1 MATINMPAPAKN
13 FDTADPM
20 LSEEYAVKAMP
31 SLLGS
36 LDMTVVYVMIIFFIT
51 NVTTAIVGGAATFT
65 YWILGAITFF
75 IPCAIATAQ
84 LGVMFPH
91 EGSLYNW
98 THKALGGYWSFF
110 VAFCAWFPGVLLMVA
125 GADTVVTYLMGLNPN
140 WFTQTWQQ
148 GLAVI
153 ALLIIC
159 CIITLQPFR
168 TVQNMANVMFGF
180 IMLAV
185 IIVGIA
191 GVAWFVGK
199 HPSATSFSHPSD
211 WWLTPTNFVVF
222 GATTQAYLGIEVP
235 MNMGGEILGRKVITR
250 HLLWGTIIVIAAY
263 LVTTFTLLTIEGTAA
278 TGILF
283 SVVTVVDMGL
293 NKFFGDITAICVIG
307 FFLMAPVVYNY
318 SYARLLLVGGID
330 KRLPVH
336 VGRLNKHR
344 IPANA
349 IIFQTSV
356 AIGLAAIVYLITPLF
371 TQMGNPADLTNEVY
385 NVMLAASTLVWA
397 ISTAFLFINLVKF
410 YVMDRHAFRKQLIFP
425 MPVLWI
431 SIVFGIVACALSIVD
446 TLYFSWIPQQ
456 IDNSHWWYIIGG
468 LTLVCIIIAAF
479 GGMLASNEAAWQDFS
494 K

>member
-1 MATINMPAPAKN
+1 MATINMPAPEKN
-13 FDTADPM
+13 FDTADP
-20 LSEEYAVKAMP
+20 LPSEEYVEKAMP
-31 SLLGS
+31 SILGS
-36 LDMTVVYVMIIFFIT
+36 FDMTVVYVMIIFFIT
-51 NVTTAIVGGAATFT
+51 NATTAIAGGAATFT

-84 LGVMFPH
+84 LGVMFQH
-91 EGSLYNW
+91 DGSLYNW

-140 WFTQTWQQ
+140 WFPQIWQQ
-148 GLAVI
+148 GVAVI
-153 ALLIIC
+153 VLLTIC

-168 TVQNMANVMFGF
+168 TVQNMANVMFG
-180 IMLAV
+180 IILLAV
-185 IIVGIA
+185 IIVGVA

-199 HPSATSFSHPSD
+199 HPSATSFSQPSD

-222 GATTQAYLGIEVP
+222 GATTHAYLGVAVP

-250 HLLWGTIIVIAAY
+250 HLLWGTMIVIAAY
-263 LVTTFTLLTIEGTAA
+263 LVTTFTLLAIQGKAA
-278 TGILF
+278 TGTLF

-330 KRLPVH
+330 KRLPVN
-336 VGRLNKHR
+336 VGRLNKYR

-349 IIFQTSV
+349 IVFQTVV
-356 AIGLAAIVYLITPLF
+356 AIVLAAGVYLVAPLF
-371 TQMGNPADLTNEVY
+371 TQLGNPADLTNEVY

-410 YVMDRHAFRKQLIFP
+410 YLMDRHAFRKQLIFP

-431 SIVFGIVACALSIVD
+431 SIVFGVVACALSIID
-446 TLYFSWIPQQ
+446 TLYFSWVPQQ
-456 IDNSHWWYIIGG
+456 IDNGHWWYIIGG
-468 LTLVCIIIAAF
+468 LTLVCVIIAAF
-479 GGMLASNEAAWQDFS
+479 GGMLASSEAAWQDFS